1 MIFERSVYKILQIVG
16 ISLIGKP
23 NSQALFYKSN
33 INNFNEQYDSSKP
46 FFLIFKWTVMN
57 IKLKNRQ

>member
-46 FFLIFKWTVMN
+46 FFNF
-57 IKLKNRQ
+57 